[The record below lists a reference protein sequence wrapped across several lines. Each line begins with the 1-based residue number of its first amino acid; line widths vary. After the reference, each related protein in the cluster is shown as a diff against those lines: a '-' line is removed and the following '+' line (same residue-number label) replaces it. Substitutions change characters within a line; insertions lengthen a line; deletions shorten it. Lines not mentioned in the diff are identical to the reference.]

1 LVATIILREAERV
14 LELIEEIREQKVLVK
29 SDLDIAR
36 KLVENT
42 EVMLFVE
49 GLVLV

>member
-1 LVATIILREAERV
+1 MIAAIILGEAERV
-14 LELIEEIREQKVLVK
+14 LELIEEIGEQKVLVE